1 MGKVL
6 MLALTIFR
14 YRQGKYEIWVQ
25 WGVFANLK
33 EFGCKG
39 WCHIRCEGRGLK
51 TAYRPFRASCF
62 NSVKILVFGKYSGR
76 DPAAIR
82 KGLDTVPFLINSVG
96 CGRNFYIG
104 YEMIDS
110 NRIYYSA
117 TSYIY
122 VSYSSVPYH
131 FPPPMFENGRISCAF
146 QFLSNLSRQKKG
158 ANNHKK
164 KEA

>member
-1 MGKVL
+1 MRLFGSS
-6 MLALTIFR
+6 
-14 YRQGKYEIWVQ
+14 
-25 WGVFANLK
+25 GVFSPTLK
-33 EFGCKG
+33 DLDVKVGVTLDA
-39 WCHIRCEGRGLK
+39 RGGVLK

-62 NSVKILVFGKYSGR
+62 NSVKILVFGKYGGR
-76 DPAAIR
+76 DPPAIR

-122 VSYSSVPYH
+122 VLYSSVPYH

-146 QFLSNLSRQKKG
+146 QFLSHLGRQRKG

-164 KEA
+164 KRRKEKSSPPPKKR